1 MKPWIAQLATTHLIA
16 FAAAAGAPC
25 AFAAPAPTDVAP
37 GTPVYQAVEG
47 LAKDGLVLGYKDA
60 SFLGGRTLT
69 RYEVASLVKRVVD
82 NLAVQ
87 QRAQAAKKRAATAGV
102 NPASPQD
109 ASRTT
114 SGAPTVKRFFF
125 AQ

>member
-1 MKPWIAQLATTHLIA
+1 VKPWIAPLATTHIIA
-16 FAAAAGAPC
+16 FAAAAGAPS
-25 AFAAPAPTDVAP
+25 AFAAPATSEIAP
-37 GTPVYQAVEG
+37 GTPVYQVVEG
-47 LAKDGLVLGYKDA
+47 LARDGLVLGYKDA

-69 RYEVASLVKRVVD
+69 RYEVATLVKRVVD
-82 NLAVQ
+82 NLTVQ
-87 QRAQAAKKRAATAGV
+87 QRAQAVKKRAAAAGV
-102 NPASPQD
+102 NRASPQD